1 MDALIDRLNAL
12 GHPRVLLVGDF
23 MLDRYVYGHVERI
36 SPEAPIP
43 VLKVTETEWRT
54 GGSANV
60 AAAVLALGAKVFCIG
75 LLGQDTAAEKLVGML
90 SVVGGETAG
99 LMRLPGRRTSVKTRY
114 VGLAQHRHQQQMLR
128 VDEED
133 AEGPAKNVHGTIR
146 AALQGALA
154 DCDIVALEDYNKGM
168 FDIENTPHLI
178 EVAKRAG
185 KDVLVDPALIDNYER
200 YYGATVL
207 TPNRYEAEL
216 ASGVA
221 ITDDDSLR
229 LAAERIIDVADAE
242 AVMITLDRQGMYLVR
257 RDGTYER
264 IPHARPRSVYDI
276 TGAGDEVLAVLAVT
290 VGGGLDLPAAAA
302 LANVAGGLA
311 VERFGV
317 AAITR
322 AEIAEDLRRL
332 IGLRGGKV
340 VDRNRL
346 VVELTRRGRDCE
358 RVVFTN
364 GCFDLLHMGHVRYL
378 RQAREL
384 GTCLIVAINSD
395 DSVRRLKGPPRPVI
409 GQDERAE
416 MLGSLECVDYVTI
429 FDEDTPHALLGLLR
443 PDILVKGGTTPVIVG
458 REVVEAHGGKVMS
471 MDMVEGLS
479 TTAIIDRIVNGQGE
493 Q

>member
-1 MDALIDRLNAL
+1 MDALIERLDAL
-12 GHPRVLLVGDF
+12 GSPRVLLVGDF
-23 MLDRYVYGHVERI
+23 MLDRYVYGHVDRI

-43 VLKVTETEWRT
+43 VLKVTRTEWRT

-60 AAAVLALGAKVFCIG
+60 AAAVLALGAKVYCIG
-75 LLGQDTAAEKLVGML
+75 VLGQDDAAEKLVGML
-90 SVVGGETAG
+90 SRAGCETAG
-99 LMRLPGRRTSVKTRY
+99 LMRLPRRRTSVKTRY

-133 AEGPAKNVHGTIR
+133 AEAPAKKVHNTIQ
-146 AALQGALA
+146 AAVQGALA
-154 DCDIVALEDYNKGM
+154 DCDIVALEDYNKGL
-168 FDIENTPHLI
+168 FTADNTPKLI
-178 EVAKRAG
+178 DSARRAG
-185 KDVLVDPALIDNYER
+185 KGVLVDPALIDDYGR
-200 YYGATVL
+200 YRGATVL
-207 TPNRYEAEL
+207 TPNRFEAEL
-216 ASGVA
+216 ASGVS
-221 ITDDDSLR
+221 ITDEDTLR
-229 LAAERIIDVADAE
+229 LAAERIIDVAAAE
-242 AVMITLDRQGMYLVR
+242 AVMITLDRQGMFLLR
-257 RDGTYER
+257 RDGSHQR
-264 IPHARPRSVYDI
+264 VPHARPRSVYDI

-290 VGGGLDLPAAAA
+290 VGDGFDLPEAAA
-302 LANVAGGLA
+302 LANVAGGLE

-322 AEIAEDLRRL
+322 QEIAEDLRRL
-332 IGLRGGKV
+332 VGLRGGKV

-346 VVELTRRGRDCE
+346 AALLTRRGRDNE
-358 RVVFTN
+358 TVVFTN

-416 MLGSLECVDYVTI
+416 MLGSLECVDYVTV
-429 FDEDTPHALLGLLR
+429 FDEDTPHALLGLLK

-458 REVVEAHGGKVMS
+458 REVVEAYGGKVMN

-479 TTAIIDRIVNGQGE
+479 TTAIIDRIVNTQSE